1 MNIVG
6 NPVGHIRPNWDQT
19 DQDKPD
25 FILGKETVENEIRE
39 AMTAAE
45 SAQTAANNAQ
55 TSANEAN
62 TAASKA
68 QSTADSKTDL
78 LALSITLSAGGW
90 ANNLQ
95 TVDAAGVTADKER
108 CHVIPCTPD
117 SANNELYYNN
127 GLCCEDQLDGK
138 VTFSCKEV
146 PASDVTV
153 NLLVLIKGVTA

>member
-6 NPVGHIRPNWDQT
+6 NSVGHIRPNWNQT
-19 DQDKPD
+19 DPDKPD
-25 FILGKETVENEIRE
+25 FILGKETVENEISE
-39 AMTAAE
+39 AMSAAG

-62 TAASKA
+62 AAAGKA

-127 GLCCEDQLDGK
+127 GLCCEDQLEGK

>member
-1 MNIVG
+1 MIIKGNSVGCVRSNWNQNDPSQADFIVG
-6 NPVGHIRPNWDQT
+6 
-19 DQDKPD
+19 
-25 FILGKETVENEIRE
+25 KEAVDSAIVEAKEN
-39 AMTAAE
+39 AE
-45 SAQTAANNAQ
+45 QA
-55 TSANEAN
+55 
-62 TAASKA
+62 K
-68 QSTADSKTDL
+68 STASRKADL

>member
-39 AMTAAE
+39 AKSAAG

-62 TAASKA
+62 AAAGKA

>member
-39 AMTAAE
+39 AKSAAG

-62 TAASKA
+62 AAARKA

-90 ANNLQ
+90 VNNLQ

>member
-1 MNIVG
+1 MIIKGNSVGCVRSNWNQNDPSQADFIVG
-6 NPVGHIRPNWDQT
+6 
-19 DQDKPD
+19 
-25 FILGKETVENEIRE
+25 KEAVDSAIEEAKEN
-39 AMTAAE
+39 AE
-45 SAQTAANNAQ
+45 QA
-55 TSANEAN
+55 
-62 TAASKA
+62 K
-68 QSTADSKTDL
+68 STASRKADL

-95 TVDAAGVTADKER
+95 TVNAVGVTADKER

-153 NLLVLIKGVTA
+153 NLLVLIKEVTG

>member
-1 MNIVG
+1 MIIKGNSVGCVRSNWNQNDPSQADFIVG
-6 NPVGHIRPNWDQT
+6 
-19 DQDKPD
+19 
-25 FILGKETVENEIRE
+25 KEAVDSAIEEAKENAEQ
-39 AMTAAE
+39 AKSTAAR
-45 SAQTAANNAQ
+45 
-55 TSANEAN
+55 
-62 TAASKA
+62 KA
-68 QSTADSKTDL
+68 DL

>member
-1 MNIVG
+1 MIIKGNSVGCVRSNWNQNDSSQADFIVG
-6 NPVGHIRPNWDQT
+6 
-19 DQDKPD
+19 
-25 FILGKETVENEIRE
+25 KEAVDSAIEEAKEN
-39 AMTAAE
+39 AE
-45 SAQTAANNAQ
+45 QA
-55 TSANEAN
+55 
-62 TAASKA
+62 K
-68 QSTADSKTDL
+68 STASRKADL
-78 LALSITLSAGGW
+78 LAISVKLLSAGW